1 MLQRT
6 SASLQAVARHL
17 PFQRRFA
24 MPFNQSQHAHDAVA
38 TVPQSLPPFNYD
50 AWNELLQ
57 AEHFFFRVDLNQNIN
72 FVSDSVRRMMGHRPE
87 DLIGKDYREF
97 FDVDHPM
104 RVRYLEVSDRFSS
117 TDPPGLKRTVG
128 RRADGRMAFLW
139 AREREVVGEHG
150 FVGREFMVY
159 DATSRVETLLSL
171 RQSERKYRRLVEGL
185 RTDYII
191 YARDAKGMITYV
203 SPSVKKVLG
212 YEPEELI
219 GTYAR
224 DAYADPAHGRQVVDR
239 FVRESEEGKPSQ
251 SIVIEV
257 RHRDGSVRAMEINER
272 PVFALDGKLASVE
285 GISKDVTEADAANRQ
300 IRELKDDLE
309 RRVAL
314 RTDEMQRMY
323 EDLRASEARYR
334 DVVETLNDFV
344 VRWKPDGTRTFV
356 NEAFARFHSVTPADL
371 IGTTFVPTIHL
382 EDQAA
387 FQEAMDSVSTDKPST
402 TYEIRVLR
410 RDGSFP
416 WVQWNTR
423 AKFDD
428 QGQID
433 HFQSV
438 GRDVTAL
445 KAAADMLRQK
455 EVHLAHLSRLATM
468 GEMVAGIAHEINQ
481 PLHAAKTFA
490 EAARRNLQ
498 LGGREKIDKAIECS
512 SEISDAITRTVQ
524 IIRRLRDFT
533 KSQPFELEALSMN
546 DVVREATELA
556 GYEIR
561 RSSTKLRLDLADG
574 LPITLGDRIQLE
586 QLVVNLLM
594 NGCEAMEQTPAV
606 DKILLVRTSLES
618 GALTL
623 AVKDAGS
630 GVDDA
635 EMHRLFEAFYT
646 TKNEGM
652 GMGLVLCK
660 SIAEAHGG
668 ELRAERNDAGPGMTF
683 NLSLPATGGNS

>member
-1 MLQRT
+1 MPLDQTQETHDLELSLTTTPAIEYPLWFETLQ
-6 SASLQAVARHL
+6 Q
-17 PFQRRFA
+17 
-24 MPFNQSQHAHDAVA
+24 
-38 TVPQSLPPFNYD
+38 
-50 AWNELLQ
+50 
-57 AEHFFFRVDLNQNIN
+57 EHVFFRVDLAGTIET
-72 FVSDSVRRMMGHRPE
+72 VSPSIRPIFGYWPE
-87 DLIGKDYREF
+87 DAIGRDYRSI
-97 FDVDHPM
+97 FDLDHPI
-104 RVRYLEVSDRFSS
+104 RAKYLEVADRFSS
-117 TDPPGLKRTVG
+117 SDPRGLRRAVG
-128 RRADGRMAFLW
+128 RRADGRLAFLW
-139 AREREVVGEHG
+139 LRDREIVGEHG
-150 FVGREFMVY
+150 LIGREFMVQ
-159 DATSRVETLLSL
+159 DLTTRVETLLSL

-212 YEPEELI
+212 YDPEELI
-219 GTYAR
+219 GTYASDVAVQSTR
-224 DAYADPAHGRQVVDR
+224 QGQTGERPAYTPETENSLQNIRA
-239 FVRESEEGKPSQ
+239 
-251 SIVIEV
+251 EV
-257 RHRDGSVRAMEINER
+257 RHRDGSVRVLEINER
-272 PVFALDGKLASVE
+272 PVFSIDGQLISLE
-285 GISKDVTEADAANRQ
+285 GISKDVTEAVAADRQ
-300 IRELKDDLE
+300 IRGSKEDLE
-309 RRVAL
+309 RRVVL
-314 RTDEMQRMY
+314 RTDELQRMY
-323 EDLRASEARYR
+323 EDLRASEDRYR
-334 DVVETLNDFV
+334 DVVETLNDFI

-387 FQEAMDSVSTDKPST
+387 FQEAMDSVSTDKPSI

-438 GRDVTAL
+438 GRDVTEL

-455 EVHLAHLSRLATM
+455 EAHLAHLSRLATM

-498 LGGREKIDKAIECS
+498 LGGGQKVDKAIECT

-533 KSQPFELEALSMN
+533 KAQPFELEALSLN
-546 DVVREATELA
+546 DVVREAAELA

-561 RSSTKLRLDLADG
+561 RSSTKLRLELADG
-574 LPITLGDRIQLE
+574 LPMVLGDRIQLE

-606 DKILLVRTSLES
+606 DKILLVRTALES
-618 GALTL
+618 SALSL
-623 AVKDAGS
+623 AVSDAGS

-660 SIAEAHGG
+660 SISEAHGG
-668 ELRAERNDAGPGMTF
+668 DLRAERNAAGPGMTF
-683 NLSLPATGGNS
+683 TLSLPATGGNS